1 MTTVRYVTRKR
12 PQVDRC
18 ASAWLLKRFVDAD
31 AEFGFVEEGDP
42 VGGAIPFDMSGVEL
56 GHHRGRC
63 TFEAILAKHG
73 LTEPALVELGR
84 IIRSADLL
92 DAEETLEGPGL
103 DLLFRGVI
111 HLTRDDQ
118 EVLRLA
124 EPILDALYAALQERG
139 KGHAGHPMARPA
151 TSVASRG
158 GRSR

>member
-1 MTTVRYVTRKR
+1 MRYVTRKR

-31 AEFGFVEEGDP
+31 AEFGFVEEGEP
-42 VGGAIPFDMSGVEL
+42 VGDAIPFDMSGVVL

-63 TFEAILAKHG
+63 TFEAVLAAHQ
-73 LTEPALVELGR
+73 LTEPSLLELGL

-103 DLLFRGVI
+103 DLLFRGLI
-111 HLTRDDQ
+111 HLTPDDQ

-124 EPILDALYAALQERG
+124 EPVLDALYAALQERE
-139 KGHAGHPMARPA
+139 KGRAARPRARRA
-151 TSVASRG
+151 TSAPRRG